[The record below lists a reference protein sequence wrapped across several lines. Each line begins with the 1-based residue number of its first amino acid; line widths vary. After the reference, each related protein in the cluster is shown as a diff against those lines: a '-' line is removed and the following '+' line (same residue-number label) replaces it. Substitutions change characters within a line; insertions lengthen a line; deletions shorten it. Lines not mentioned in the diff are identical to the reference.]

1 VNVIVPAGVQS
12 RRLPREVMSAYRGP
26 FAERASREPTHVF
39 PREIPRSHDCLATV
53 QKGLVR
59 LEDLPV
65 LLLWGARDP
74 AFREA
79 ERRRFERA
87 FPKHRTVV
95 LGDAGHFIQEDAA
108 KEIVEEISGWA

>member
-1 VNVIVPAGVQS
+1 
-12 RRLPREVMSAYRGP
+12 MSAYRGP